1 VAGTEKK
8 QKTMKIP
15 IILSIVLSISIIFLI
30 LIFTI
35 DATTFDYLSTA
46 SIRYEFFAAAVL
58 LNILTWVLW
67 GIRLKVL
74 CNAID
79 KNVHIGLWKST
90 RIVIANLFLAGITPS
105 MAGGEP
111 VRIYLLNKNGLSLG
125 SATASVLGERLIDA
139 LFILVCIPFAFF
151 IIRGRIDIGFIK
163 IGLLIGVVFFIVVVF
178 LLVYAIK
185 NPEKTKSFLIFINDK
200 LSRFSKKGKKKGS
213 KIIDRINTEVDN
225 FHDSMMFF
233 LGDGKKAF
241 IIAGFLTVL
250 YWSTGFMIP
259 PMLLLGLGMQPFFIE
274 SYAAQVLLLVIIMMP
289 TTPGSSGVTELG
301 VGGLYTVL
309 IGSSLIGIFVLLFR
323 LVTYHMNL
331 IAGAIFQYKI
341 FKSVASFS
349 LDTIKKKNK

>member
-1 VAGTEKK
+1 MAGIEKK

-15 IILSIVLSISIIFLI
+15 IILSIILSISIIFLI

-35 DATTFDYLSTA
+35 DASTFEYLSSV
-46 SIRYEFFAAAVL
+46 SIRYEFFAVAIL
-58 LNILTWVLW
+58 LNIITWVLW
-67 GIRLKVL
+67 GMRLKVL
-74 CNAID
+74 SNAID
-79 KNVHIGLWKST
+79 KNVHISLWNST
-90 RIVIANLFLAGITPS
+90 KIVIANLFLAGITPS

-139 LFILVCIPFAFF
+139 LFILACVPFAFF
-151 IIRGRIDIGFIK
+151 IIRDVIDIGFIK

-178 LLVYAIK
+178 LLAYAIK
-185 NPEKTKSFLIFINDK
+185 NPKKTKSFLIYINNK
-200 LSRFSKKGKKKGS
+200 LSRFSKKDKKRGS
-213 KIIDRINTEVDN
+213 KIIDKINTEVDN
-225 FHDSMMFF
+225 FHNSMVFF
-233 LGDGKKAF
+233 LSEGKKAF
-241 IIAGFLTVL
+241 IFAGAITVL

-259 PMLLLGLGMQPFFIE
+259 SMLLLGLGLPPFFIE

-289 TTPGSSGVTELG
+289 TTPGSSGTTELG

-323 LVTYHMNL
+323 LITYHMNL
-331 IAGAIFQYKI
+331 IIGAFFQYKI

-349 LDTIKKKNK
+349 LDSIKKKK